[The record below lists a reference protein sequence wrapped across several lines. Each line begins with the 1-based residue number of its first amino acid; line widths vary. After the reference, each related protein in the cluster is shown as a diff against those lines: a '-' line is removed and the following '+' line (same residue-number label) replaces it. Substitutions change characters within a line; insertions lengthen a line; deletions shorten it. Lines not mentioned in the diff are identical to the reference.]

1 MKQTLT
7 SWYANTRDYMIRD
20 YQEYP
25 LRFILE
31 ILGWFGS
38 VGCALGM
45 TYYLP
50 NPPLLQ
56 LYTIWVMS
64 TAIYT
69 WAAWTRGSFGMLANY
84 ALLLC
89 IDTVGL
95 TKLTLDYL
103 SK

>member
-1 MKQTLT
+1 MKQTLNQ
-7 SWYANTRDYMIRD
+7 WYANTRDWMIRD
-20 YQEYP
+20 YNEWP
-25 LRFILE
+25 LRFVLE

-45 TYYLP
+45 TIFLP
-50 NPPLLQ
+50 NPPLLP
-56 LYTIWVMS
+56 LYAIWVTS
-64 TAIYT
+64 TAIYS

-95 TKLTLDYL
+95 TKLVLDAI
-103 SK
+103 K

>member
-7 SWYANTRDYMIRD
+7 DWVNNTRKWMVRD

-25 LRFILE
+25 LRFCLE

-50 NPPLLQ
+50 NPPLFQ
-56 LYTIWVMS
+56 LYIIWVAS
-64 TAIYT
+64 TAIYS

-95 TKLTLDYL
+95 TKLTIEYFN
-103 SK
+103 K